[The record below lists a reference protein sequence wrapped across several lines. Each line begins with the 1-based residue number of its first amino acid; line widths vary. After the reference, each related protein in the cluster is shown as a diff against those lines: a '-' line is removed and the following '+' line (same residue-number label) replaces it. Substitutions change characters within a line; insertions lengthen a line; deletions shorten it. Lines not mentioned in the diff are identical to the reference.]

1 MGNCFII
8 DFENFYLYKI
18 IEDSFFFNYLLNNCT
33 LSLDDLLSKSID
45 LFEKKLKVI
54 ILVIIFHVEI
64 SLSILNYFTILSI
77 GFSTSGL
84 RVENVKIT

>member
-8 DFENFYLYKI
+8 DFKNFYLYKI

-54 ILVIIFHVEI
+54 ILVI
-64 SLSILNYFTILSI
+64 SSRNKSKYFKLLYYSQYW
-77 GFSTSGL
+77 FFY
-84 RVENVKIT
+84 